1 MVISDILYI
10 LQHFKLNFIPFF
22 IVNTVVFYNYSKT
35 SLNRTLLFQKV
46 VRFSKISVYTKC
58 RIAPANRTKFG
69 LGGGF
74 PDADKL
80 QANPNIAQIAPRLTE
95 ICSVRLV

>member
-1 MVISDILYI
+1 MFYS
-10 LQHFKLNFIPFF
+10 IPC
-22 IVNTVVFYNYSKT
+22 IYVYDYVPYYGYSKT

-46 VRFSKISVYTKC
+46 VQFSKISVYTKC

-74 PDADKL
+74 SDVSDRSSKPSEVRISARAVERGDASKW
-80 QANPNIAQIAPRLTE
+80 T
-95 ICSVRLV
+95 C